1 MLFRSFVCNNVRLL
15 RTLPPRQRRSGLAE
29 VIKYGVI
36 ADRQLFAFLEAHLAS
51 CLRLEPRAVRVMLE
65 RSCRIKAAVVS
76 RDERETQGLRA
87 QLNFGHTLGHALEA
101 ATGYRRWTHGE
112 AIAIGMCAAAALSRE
127 VGLLPEPDAQRIV
140 RVIRAAGL
148 PTQARAVSRRAVLRA
163 LRYDKKFIH
172 GRPRWVLPTR
182 IGRVVVTE
190 QVPASA
196 VHRVLGRY
204 LA

>member
-1 MLFRSFVCNNVRLL
+1 
-15 RTLPPRQRRSGLAE
+15 
-29 VIKYGVI
+29 VIKYLVI